1 MKTNLPVLIIVAL
14 LAFFGSSE
22 SNAQCSDKNIRKQC
36 KAGLENYIFE
46 TASSKPFTM
55 FAEPRKRIDAAF
67 SVYAQENYRILNLCE
82 GFSGAVEFS
91 VFDSQNNKLF
101 TNNKDNSLNKF
112 DFTAEKSGD
121 YIIRFQ
127 FAEATNASACVAF
140 AVGYK

>member
-1 MKTNLPVLIIVAL
+1 MKNNIIALALVAFI
-14 LAFFGSSE
+14 ACFGTSDSK
-22 SNAQCSDKNIRKQC
+22 AQCSDKNIRKQC
-36 KAGLENYIFE
+36 KAGLEAYIFE
-46 TASSKPFTM
+46 TASSKPFNM

-82 GFSGAVEFS
+82 GFGAGVEFS
-91 VFDSQNNKLF
+91 VYDSQNNRLF
-101 TNNKDNSLNKF
+101 TNNKDNAQNKF

-127 FAEATNASACVAF
+127 FSEPANPSACVAF